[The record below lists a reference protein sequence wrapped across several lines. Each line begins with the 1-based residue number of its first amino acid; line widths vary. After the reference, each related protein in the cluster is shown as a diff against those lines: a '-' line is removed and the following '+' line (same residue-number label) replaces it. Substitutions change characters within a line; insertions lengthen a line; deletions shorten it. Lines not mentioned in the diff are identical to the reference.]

1 MVEQNHIQNF
11 QEFLA
16 ANTDVRASFER
27 ASHSRKIPKGHII
40 VGQDESGQDMF
51 LLREGE
57 AKVVIYSR
65 GGHEVRLAEFSRG
78 TFFGEMAALLGASR
92 SSNVVAQIDCTLDI
106 ISARDFQA
114 LMQESPKLAIYMT
127 QMLAQRLQHTSQNL
141 FESHAFSVSQR
152 LYADLLRRAQ
162 QNPISDEIYR
172 LEPAPS
178 VTSLSEGINVSR
190 EATSRAA
197 TKLISRGL
205 VTKKKSHWD
214 ILRPDFDDV

>member
-16 ANTDVRASFER
+16 ANADVKTSFDRAC
-27 ASHSRKIPKGHII
+27 HSRNIPKGHVI
-40 VGQDESGQDMF
+40 VGQDEGDQDMF

-65 GGHEVRLAEFSRG
+65 GGHEVQLAEFSRG
-78 TFFGEMAALLGASR
+78 TLFGEMAALLGASR

-106 ISARDFQA
+106 ISAKDFQA
-114 LMQESPKLAIYMT
+114 LMQDFPKLAIYMT

-141 FESHAFSVSQR
+141 FESHAFTVSQR

-162 QNPISDEIYR
+162 KNPISDEVYR
-172 LEPAPS
+172 LTPAPS
-178 VTSLSEGINVSR
+178 VTSLSEALNVSR
-190 EATSRAA
+190 EATSRA
-197 TKLISRGL
+197 TSKLTSRGL
-205 VTKKKSHWD
+205 VTKKKNYWD
-214 ILRPDFDDV
+214 ILRPDFDEI